1 MIKLYTER
9 LFLKNKLI
17 IEDINL
23 FFNSYMNIENLT
35 EKDKA
40 AIQEIDTGTITDIS
54 KLSTGC
60 KTIILLMHIKDSFI
74 VYIEELDNNC
84 IDYILDNLD
93 DIIILIYFASRFITR
108 IKKENLVKRI
118 IYNDNLEITE
128 KNLHDCY
135 YLM

>member
-9 LFLKNKLI
+9 LFLKNRLI

-40 AIQEIDTGTITDIS
+40 AIQAIDAGIVTDIS
-54 KLSTGC
+54 QLSTGC

-74 VYIEELDNNC
+74 VYIEELNNNC